1 MAKVELVLNN
11 LNCPHCS
18 AKIEE
23 TVKKQAEFE
32 NVMFNFV
39 NKKMTME
46 SQLSEEETLSKVK
59 GIVDSIEEGVDT
71 VLNRKGNYN
80 KVELLLNNLNCP
92 NCSAKIEQKVK
103 EQAEFK
109 NVMFN
114 FVNKKMTMDSQL
126 SEEETL
132 SKVKGIVD
140 SIEDGVDTVLS
151 VKTNFN
157 KVILVLNNLN
167 CPNCSAKIE
176 QKVKEQEEFE
186 NVVFNFVNKKMTL
199 DSKLSEQDT
208 LAKVKGIVD
217 SIEEGVDTVLDENK
231 KAEVKKTKESDFGK
245 KAIARIIV
253 GVVLMGGGIAL
264 NSSFGFLS
272 EILFVLAYVVFG
284 YDVVIK
290 AVKNILKGDFFDE
303 NFLMSLATICAF
315 VIGEWTEAVAVML
328 FYQVGEYFQ
337 SMAVDKSQK
346 SIKGLLEIK
355 ADSVTVERNGEVQA
369 IAPEEI
375 NIGDTIVVKAGEKV
389 CVDGVIT
396 KGDSSF
402 DMKALTGES
411 VPVEKKQGDTVL
423 SGSINTGAVIYMKA
437 QKRFEDSTVARI
449 IEMVENAT
457 ANKSK
462 TENFITKFAKIYTP
476 VVVFLAVALTVL
488 PTIVVGDFQQW
499 LSRALVFLVAS
510 CPCALVLSVPLTFFS
525 GIGAVSKKGALVK
538 GSTYLQT
545 LSGLNTLVVDKTGTI
560 TKGEFTVVETDGK
573 DDVMKVAAS
582 LERFSNHPI
591 AQAIV
596 KSYKGDYIDFDTTE
610 ELAGYGLMGVKDGDK
625 YFVGSQRLMEREN
638 VALNNTKYNI
648 YVSKN
653 NEYYG
658 AIKAEDTIKPDS
670 SKAIADLKALGVN
683 EIVMLTGDKQDIA
696 EEIGEKAG
704 VTKVYA
710 GLLPQGKVEKVE
722 EIYSKNNNAVVGAV
736 GDGINDAPVLARADV
751 GIAMGGIGSD
761 AAIEAADIVIMND
774 ELSKLP
780 IAIKYARMT
789 MKTVKEN
796 VWFALG
802 VKAIVLILAALGYAN
817 MWLAV
822 FADVG
827 VALLAILNATKVMR
841 K

>member
-32 NVMFNFV
+32 NVIFNFV

-109 NVMFN
+109 NVMLN

>member
-32 NVMFNFV
+32 NVIFNFV

-176 QKVKEQEEFE
+176 QKVKEQGEFE

-199 DSKLSEQDT
+199 DSKLSAQDT

-231 KAEVKKTKESDFGK
+231 KVETKKTKESDFGK

-253 GVVLMGGGIAL
+253 GVVLMGGGIAI

-272 EILFVLAYVVFG
+272 EILFVFG

-290 AVKNILKGDFFDE
+290 AVKNIFKGDFFDE

-337 SMAVDKSQK
+337 NMAVDKSQK

-355 ADSVTVERNGEVQA
+355 TDSVTVERNGEVQA

-375 NIGDTIVVKAGEKV
+375 NIGDIIVVKAGEKV
-389 CVDGVIT
+389 CVDGVIA

-525 GIGAVSKKGALVK
+525 GIGAISKKGALVK

-560 TKGEFTVVETDGK
+560 TKGEFTVVETDGE

-610 ELAGYGLMGVKDGDK
+610 EIAGYGLMGVKDGEK

-638 VALNNTKYNI
+638 VALSDTKYNI

-670 SKAIADLKALGVN
+670 SKAIADLKALGVKDV
-683 EIVMLTGDKQDIA
+683 VMLTGDKQDIA
-696 EEIGEKAG
+696 EEIGEKA
-704 VTKVYA
+704 A
-710 GLLPQGKVEKVE
+710 RIIMLL
-722 EIYSKNNNAVVGAV
+722 
-736 GDGINDAPVLARADV
+736 
-751 GIAMGGIGSD
+751 
-761 AAIEAADIVIMND
+761 
-774 ELSKLP
+774 
-780 IAIKYARMT
+780 
-789 MKTVKEN
+789 
-796 VWFALG
+796 
-802 VKAIVLILAALGYAN
+802 
-817 MWLAV
+817 
-822 FADVG
+822 
-827 VALLAILNATKVMR
+827 
-841 K
+841 